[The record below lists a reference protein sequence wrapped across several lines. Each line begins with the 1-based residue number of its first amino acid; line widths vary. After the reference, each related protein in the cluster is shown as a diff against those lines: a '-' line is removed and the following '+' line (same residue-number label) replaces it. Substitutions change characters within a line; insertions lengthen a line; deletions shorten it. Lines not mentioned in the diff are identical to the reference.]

1 MKASRTRV
9 LLGSAWA
16 VADDCFPDGT
26 ASSLAWAHFKGN
38 AKQRRVACR
47 SYIRFAKAT
56 CAARG
61 IPLYINGILQ

>member
-1 MKASRTRV
+1 MQASSTNVRIYRTW
-9 LLGSAWA
+9 AWA
-16 VADDCFPDGT
+16 RDYFPAGSPSR
-26 ASSLAWAHFKGN
+26 AFIAHFKGN
-38 AKQRRVACR
+38 GHQRRVARR

>member
-1 MKASRTRV
+1 MKASHTRV
-9 LLGSAWA
+9 FLGLAHAS
-16 VADDCFPDGT
+16 ADDCFPDGT
-26 ASSLAWAHFKGN
+26 SSSFVWAHFKGN
-38 AKQRRVACR
+38 AKQRRIARR